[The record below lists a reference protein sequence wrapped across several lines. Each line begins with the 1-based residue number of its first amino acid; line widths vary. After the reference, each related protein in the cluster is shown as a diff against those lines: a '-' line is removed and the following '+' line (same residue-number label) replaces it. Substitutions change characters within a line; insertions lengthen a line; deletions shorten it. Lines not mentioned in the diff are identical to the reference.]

1 MNLYYLLSQLR
12 QFIKVL
18 KNSIIDGADK
28 FENVC
33 SVNVTPLYN
42 QGDNYLRSA
51 CMHLDH
57 LLSQLR
63 QSNKVLKNSITDGAH
78 KLKMCLVLM

>member
-1 MNLYYLLSQLR
+1 MNLYPILSQLR

-42 QGDNYLRSA
+42 QGDNYLQPA
-51 CMHLDH
+51 CMHLYY

-63 QSNKVLKNSITDGAH
+63 QSNKVLKNSITDSAH
-78 KLKMCLVLM
+78 NLKMCAVLM